1 MYGEGIDMSTM
12 RKTGH
17 FMEVSRHFSPSL
29 WTINELTSSQELLRW
44 SNGNRCQKLCLNH
57 LCQ

>member
-1 MYGEGIDMSTM
+1 MQGEGIDMSTM

-17 FMEVSRHFSPSL
+17 FMEVSQHFCPSL

-44 SNGNRCQKLCLNH
+44 SNGNRC
-57 LCQ
+57 